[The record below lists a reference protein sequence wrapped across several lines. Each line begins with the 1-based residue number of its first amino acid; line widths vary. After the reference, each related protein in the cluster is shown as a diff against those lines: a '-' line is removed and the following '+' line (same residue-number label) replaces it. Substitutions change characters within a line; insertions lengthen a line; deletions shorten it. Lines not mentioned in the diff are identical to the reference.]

1 MATVLP
7 GNDDAEPREAP
18 DEILAAK
25 APGLRSHALRGDD
38 LDFEADALVAQTCHA
53 MPDVLQQMAQVL
65 GDVVIEQEGHES
77 AGDIC
82 RATSTS
88 ISPR

>member
-1 MATVLP
+1 MVRPLRPERDEVVSIARDEDQSVL
-7 GNDDAEPREAP
+7 NDVIQDRRVGCVAGKH
-18 DEILAAK
+18 LAQK
-25 APGLRSHALRGDD
+25 
-38 LDFEADALVAQTCHA
+38 CHA